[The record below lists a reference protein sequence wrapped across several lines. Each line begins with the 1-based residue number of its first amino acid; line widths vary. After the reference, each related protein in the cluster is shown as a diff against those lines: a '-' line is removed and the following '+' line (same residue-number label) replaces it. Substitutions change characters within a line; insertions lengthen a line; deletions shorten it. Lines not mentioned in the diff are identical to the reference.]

1 MWDVERGRQGVG
13 CRGEKARREGCR
25 MQGEEAGREVYKDT
39 YLSNKWGDDSTEFSH
54 TTADTEAD

>member
-1 MWDVERGRQGVG
+1 MW
-13 CRGEKARREGCR
+13 
-25 MQGEEAGREVYKDT
+25 GEEAGREVYKDT